1 MESGGR
7 RVSLR
12 RSGKWREKGV
22 VERSG
27 KWREKAVVEEKW
39 KVEGEGCR

>member
-7 RVSLR
+7 SVSL
-12 RSGKWREKGV
+12 
-22 VERSG
+22 RSG